1 MKLVFLPALALSA
14 IVSSQLVVPLRG
26 PPRPLKVPSLRP
38 FNRDQAPLMDPAGP
52 GPAMPPSDPSVPAN
66 PPSDA
71 GGEVI
76 LSDVMGRDRSINLY
90 AGFVRDI
97 ESAERRL
104 DDSTQNTTVLA
115 PLNSAIEKLPR
126 KPWEDPRDYGAL
138 GPDAYEGDDGPERAQ
153 RNLRKFVEAHMIPLS
168 PWPAG
173 MKVKPIGDDQDVWWE
188 EKAGIKVVQPGNIE
202 VVSVASTVANGQVV
216 CATQPIAMNTQP
228 LHGGNGFDRD
238 RDMEEQR
245 HRALQQDEAR
255 REREQRDRDRERD
268 RDRDRDEAERQHR
281 EPYQPTAAHHS
292 TAGSI
297 PIHQPVASRVANTIH
312 SPGGLLANH
321 GGSAPS
327 IPIGASSGPAPGFGG
342 PLHADSN
349 RPPQHGGPGA
359 SSAPQHQM
367 FAPMP
372 HGPGGP
378 NGSIGGSGGPAVI
391 FGGPLQQE
399 NGRGIPQEGGRGMQ
413 QIPFA
418 TGMGAG
424 HPMPPGPGG
433 MPQVQQPILNDAL
446 SYLDQVKVQ
455 FHEQPDV
462 YNKFLDIMK
471 DFKSQTINTPGVIS
485 RVSDLFAGHPNLI
498 QGFNTFL
505 PPGYRIECGLENN
518 PNSIRVTTPSGS
530 TIQTIGAPRPPP
542 ADTAQPAPAPGQ
554 AYLNARPPNWQPPAQ
569 HSVESPE
576 AAFSMPAQNGPPV
589 FPASSQAS
597 FESTSPAQQRAV
609 PATQNGQAAN
619 HAPAPR
625 NVHTPTP
632 TAGPPNSNGGIH
644 QAIMEKRG
652 PVEFNH
658 AISYVNKIKNRFQ
671 DKPEIYKQF
680 LEILQTYQREQKPIQ
695 DVYSQVTTLF
705 HTAPDLLEDFKQFL
719 PESAAQTR
727 PGGQRPD
734 EGAPMSVTTPTPQQ
748 GHPVRDGPK
757 MPPVGNFAPPAS
769 ATKEAKKRPRT
780 DKAGTGAGVG
790 VITPSTSEQAPTSA
804 LRGSLPSAAGG
815 NKRAKLT
822 HKPGNMDG
830 TFVQA
835 TLTPVAPEPLGPG
848 SLSMSSQ
855 DDFAFFDRVKKHIG
869 NRTAMTEF
877 LKLINL
883 FNLELITK
891 DTLIYKANQFFGGNP
906 ELLGILRGMFQHEG
920 EEEVIENRPEPPTG
934 RVSLSNCRGLGPS
947 YRLLPKR
954 ERLKPCSGRDE
965 LCQSVLNDEWASHP
979 TWASEDSGFVAH
991 RKNGYEE
998 GLHRIEEERHDYDFY
1013 IEANQ
1018 KCIQL
1023 LEPIA
1028 QQMLTLSPADR
1039 ATFKMP
1045 AGLGGQSTSIYK
1057 RVLKKIYGPEK
1068 GCEVTNEMFKNPFSV
1083 VPIVMA
1089 RLKQKDEEWRFTQR
1103 EWEKVWQSQTETMHL
1118 KSLDHMGI
1126 QVKTNDKRNLAA
1138 KHLVDIIKTKHE
1150 EQARLRASKNKTPR
1164 YQFNYS
1170 FQDQDLLLDLLRF
1183 MIIYANVGGQ
1193 HNAQER
1199 RRILEFFETFIPQFF
1214 DLPDDKVQ
1222 EKLADIDQ
1230 ESGEEDEDEPS
1241 PVELSNGRTRR
1252 NGKKSGLLRGVLDP
1266 GRNGSRTRAQKED
1279 SAAAGSKETTPDV
1292 GSANEEEMPDAPE
1305 DNPVP
1310 EVSNGRW
1317 LPTVPGPIIVD
1328 KSKSGN
1334 EDDLLEVDGGLKADA
1349 PFPRAWYN
1357 FYCNQNIYVFF
1368 TVFQTLFKRLQDVK
1382 NDTESVLKEIR
1393 REKAEKPAKIL
1404 GLAHGGIHYFDSEDE
1419 TTFWPKTVEL
1429 IEDFIN
1435 GETDESRYQEVLRHY
1450 YLKKGWTIY
1459 TIQDLLKTLCRIG
1472 LACNNPDAKGEKTKE
1487 LVKAYLESRHQD
1499 ETSYQNEISARKFA
1513 EKCIKD
1519 GEMFVICWTPSTKEA
1534 SVRWLQ
1540 KDETTFYMD
1549 QLERIQQWQY
1559 YISSYMRIEHTEG
1572 IQRSRLQKVLLE
1584 RNLPSDAK
1592 EFEDGYTP
1600 KPLVIHE
1607 GLVVRICLNSSK
1619 MVFEKCTSDYFV
1631 YNTKNFSSQEDRAFH
1646 EDQQVFHSDLRGERL
1661 KMKMVEN
1668 NAWMKGMSHEEVQM
1682 VKDGYQ
1688 KWKEG
1693 ETLAP
1698 PLLPGEVDN
1707 GMRMD

>member
-1 MKLVFLPALALSA
+1 M
-14 IVSSQLVVPLRG
+14 
-26 PPRPLKVPSLRP
+26 
-38 FNRDQAPLMDPAGP
+38 N
-52 GPAMPPSDPSVPAN
+52 
-66 PPSDA
+66 
-71 GGEVI
+71 
-76 LSDVMGRDRSINLY
+76 
-90 AGFVRDI
+90 
-97 ESAERRL
+97 
-104 DDSTQNTTVLA
+104 
-115 PLNSAIEKLPR
+115 
-126 KPWEDPRDYGAL
+126 
-138 GPDAYEGDDGPERAQ
+138 
-153 RNLRKFVEAHMIPLS
+153 
-168 PWPAG
+168 
-173 MKVKPIGDDQDVWWE
+173 
-188 EKAGIKVVQPGNIE
+188 
-202 VVSVASTVANGQVV
+202 
-216 CATQPIAMNTQP
+216 NTQP
-228 LHGGNGFDRD
+228 LHAAGGFDRD
-238 RDMEEQR
+238 RDIEEQR
-245 HRALQQDEAR
+245 LRALQQDEIAR
-255 REREQRDRDRERD
+255 REHERERERERERD
-268 RDRDRDEAERQHR
+268 RERDEAERQHR
-281 EPYQPTAAHHS
+281 EPYQPAAPHHS
-292 TAGSI
+292 SAGSI
-297 PIHQPVASRVANTIH
+297 PIHQPVASRISSTIH

-321 GGSAPS
+321 GGSAPP
-327 IPIGASSGPAPGFGG
+327 IPIGAPSGPAPGFGG
-342 PLHADSN
+342 PLHGDSN
-349 RPPQHGGPGA
+349 RPPQHGGPGPV
-359 SSAPQHQM
+359 SAPQHQM

-372 HGPGGP
+372 HATGGQ
-378 NGSIGGSGGPAVI
+378 NGSLAGSGPPTAI

-399 NGRGIPQEGGRGMQ
+399 NGRGIPQEVGRGMQ
-413 QIPFA
+413 QIPFGGPA
-418 TGMGAG
+418 MGAG

-433 MPQVQQPILNDAL
+433 MPQGQQPILNDAL

-471 DFKSQTINTPGVIS
+471 DFKSQTIDTPGVIS
-485 RVSDLFAGHPNLI
+485 RVSELFAGHPNLI

-530 TIQTIGAPRPPP
+530 TIHSIGGSRP
-542 ADTAQPAPAPGQ
+542 TLEHAQPASGPGQ
-554 AYLNARPPNWQPPAQ
+554 AYLSARPVNWQPPLQ

-576 AAFSMPAQNGPPV
+576 ATFSMPAQNGPPG
-589 FPASSQAS
+589 FPGSSQSAS
-597 FESTSPAQQRAV
+597 FESTSPVLHRVV
-609 PATQNGQAAN
+609 PANSQNQNQNGSVVN

-625 NVHTPTP
+625 AAHTPTP
-632 TAGPPNSNGGIH
+632 TAGPPNPNGSAA
-644 QAIMEKRG
+644 QQAAIMEKRG

-727 PGGQRPD
+727 PLGQRQED
-734 EGAPMSVTTPTPQQ
+734 VAAMAVTTPTPQP

-769 ATKEAKKRPRT
+769 VTKETKKRPRT
-780 DKAGTGAGVG
+780 DKATAAT
-790 VITPSTSEQAPTSA
+790 TPSAPDQTPVSA
-804 LRGSLPSAAGG
+804 LRSSLPTPSNT
-815 NKRAKLT
+815 NKRAKLS
-822 HKPGNMDG
+822 HKPITTDAN
-830 TFVQA
+830 FVEP
-835 TLTPVAPEPLGPG
+835 TLTPVMPEPIGPIPVSVSG
-848 SLSMSSQ
+848 Q

-883 FNLELITK
+883 WNLELITK
-891 DTLIYKANQFFGGNP
+891 DVLIYKANQFMGGNP
-906 ELLGILRGMFQHEG
+906 ELLNILRTMFRHGG
-920 EEEVIENRPEPPTG
+920 EEEVVENKPEPPTG
-934 RVSLSNCRGLGPS
+934 RVSLSNCRGFGPS

-998 GLHRIEEERHDYDFY
+998 GLHRIEEERHDYDFF

-1028 QQMLTLSPADR
+1028 QQMLTLSPSER
-1039 ATFKMP
+1039 AAFKMP

-1057 RVLKKIYGPEK
+1057 RVLKKIYGQEK
-1068 GCEVTNEMFKNPFSV
+1068 GWEVANEMFKNPFAV

-1138 KHLVDIIKTKHE
+1138 KHLVDVIKTKHE
-1150 EQARLRASKNKTPR
+1150 EQRRLRVSKGNTPR
-1164 YQFNYS
+1164 YQFQYS
-1170 FQDQDLLLDLLRF
+1170 FKDQDLLLDLLRF
-1183 MIIYANVGGQ
+1183 MMIYANVGGQ

-1214 DLPDDKVQ
+1214 DLPEDKVQ

-1230 ESGEEDEDEPS
+1230 DSGEEDEDDPA
-1241 PVELSNGRTRR
+1241 PVELTNGRTRR
-1252 NGKKSGLLRGVLDP
+1252 GKKSDLLRGVLDP
-1266 GRNGSRTRAQKED
+1266 GRNGSRSRTQKED
-1279 SAAAGSKETTPDV
+1279 SAASGSKETTPDV

-1305 DNPVP
+1305 DAAIP
-1310 EVSNGRW
+1310 ETSNGRW
-1317 LPTVPGPIIVD
+1317 LPTVPGPIIVE
-1328 KSKSGN
+1328 KSKDGRQP
-1334 EDDLLEVDGGLKADA
+1334 ELVDVDGELKADA
-1349 PFPRAWYN
+1349 PFKRSWYN

-1368 TVFQTLFKRLQDVK
+1368 TVFQALFKRLEDVK
-1382 NDTESVLKEIR
+1382 NSKDGVIEQIR

-1404 GLAHGGIHYFDSEDE
+1404 GLVHEDLHFFDNEDPDS
-1419 TTFWPKTVEL
+1419 FWPRTVEL
-1429 IEDFIN
+1429 IEEYIN
-1435 GETDESRYQEVLRHY
+1435 GEIDESRYQDVLRHY

-1487 LVKAYLESRHQD
+1487 LVKAYLESRHQE
-1499 ETSYQNEISARKFA
+1499 ETSFQNEISARKFA

-1519 GEMFVICWTPSTKEA
+1519 GEMFVVCWFPSKKEA
-1534 SVRWLQ
+1534 TVRWLQ

-1549 QLERIQQWQY
+1549 EMERIQQWQY

-1572 IQRSRLQKVLLE
+1572 IVRSRLQKVLLE
-1584 RNLPSDAK
+1584 RNLPSNTKDSP
-1592 EFEDGYTP
+1592 EDEYAP
-1600 KPLVIHE
+1600 KPLVISE

-1619 MVFEKCTSDYFV
+1619 MVFEKGTSDYFI
-1631 YNTKNFSSQEDRAFH
+1631 YNTNSFSSQEDRRFH
-1646 EDQQVFHSDLRGERL
+1646 EEQQVFQTELRSERL
-1661 KMKMVEN
+1661 KEKMVTN
-1668 NAWMKGMSHEEVQM
+1668 NAWMKGMSHEEVQKA
-1682 VKDGYQ
+1682 KDEFQ
-1688 KWKEG
+1688 KWKDGDILSPQQNLE
-1693 ETLAP
+1693 L
-1698 PLLPGEVDN
+1698 
-1707 GMRMD
+1707 MRMD